1 MVDRGVMNEIGIGL
15 VQMALQP
22 GKPEDNLARL
32 NAAAAKAFGAG
43 ANLVVLP
50 ELGVSGYDLGVGDA
64 TGAGAEPVPGP
75 STEAWVEL
83 CRKQGGWICGGIC
96 ERSGDDYFDTAVVVG
111 ADGILLHYRKLHLFA
126 HEKDL
131 FRPGD
136 LGIPYVDLP
145 FGRVGAL
152 ICYDLR
158 FPEVVRILAL
168 SDVDII
174 CVPTAWVT
182 GFDRVG
188 YDAGGVPPQVRNV
201 LVQANLNQVFIA
213 AASQVGAPGKLRF
226 LGASVLADPRGGPAI
241 GPLSIDDDETS
252 VCRVDVE
259 SVREAQSRTEL
270 ISPRAD
276 RRSDV
281 YSLRYEGRDL

>member
-1 MVDRGVMNEIGIGL
+1 MSQIGIGL
-15 VQMALQP
+15 VQMALEP
-22 GKPEDNLARL
+22 GKPEDNLAQL
-32 NAAAAKAFGAG
+32 NVAAAEAFDTGAD
-43 ANLVVLP
+43 LVVLP
-50 ELGVSGYDLGVGDA
+50 ELGVSGYDLGVGSA
-64 TGAGAEPVPGP
+64 TGAAAESVPGP

-83 CRKQGGWICGGIC
+83 CRKHGGWICGGIC

-111 ADGILLHYRKLHLFA
+111 AEGLLLHYRKLHLFA

-136 LGIPYVDLP
+136 LGLPYLDLP

-168 SDVDII
+168 SEVDII

-188 YDAGGVPPQVRNV
+188 YDAGGVPPQARNV

-213 AASQVGAPGKLRF
+213 AASQVGATGDLRF
-226 LGASVLADPRGGPAI
+226 LGASLLADPRGEPAI
-241 GPLSIDDDETS
+241 GPLSVDDDETS
-252 VCRVDVE
+252 VRRVEVG
-259 SVREAQSRTEL
+259 SVKEAQSRAEL
-270 ISPRAD
+270 ISPRSD
-276 RRSDV
+276 RRRDV
-281 YSLRYEGRDL
+281 YSLRYEGREL

>member
-1 MVDRGVMNEIGIGL
+1 MSEIGIGL
-15 VQMALQP
+15 VQMTLRP

-32 NAAAAKAFGAG
+32 NEAATEAFAAGAG
-43 ANLVVLP
+43 IVVLP

-64 TGAGAEPVPGP
+64 TGAAAEPVPGP
-75 STEAWVEL
+75 STEAWMEL
-83 CRKQGGWICGGIC
+83 CRARGGWICGGIC
-96 ERSGDDYFDTAVVVG
+96 ERSGDDYFDTAVLVG
-111 ADGILLHYRKLHLFA
+111 PDGVLLHYRKLHLFA

-136 LGIPYVDLP
+136 LGLPYVDLP

-152 ICYDLR
+152 VCYDLR

-182 GFDRVG
+182 GFDRVA
-188 YDAGGVPPQVRNV
+188 YDAGGMPPQARNV

-213 AASQVGAPGKLRF
+213 AASQVGAPGDLRF
-226 LGASVLADPRGGPAI
+226 LGASVLADPRGEPII
-241 GPLSIDDDETS
+241 GPLSIDDGETS
-252 VCRVDVE
+252 VRVVDVA
-259 SVREAQSRTEL
+259 SAKAARSRAEL
-270 ISPRAD
+270 ISPRDD
-276 RRSDV
+276 RRKDV
-281 YSLRYEGRDL
+281 YSIRYEGRDL